1 MVAAAAQ
8 RAKPAVGQEKPM
20 ARHER
25 STVAARAMRR
35 ALIVG
40 IDDYP
45 SAPLAGCV
53 NDATAME
60 RLLRR
65 HDDGGVNF
73 DTQLVTSDREMVT
86 RARLRAGIDELF
98 ADQADVALLYFS
110 GHGTENDL
118 GGYLV
123 TSDAT
128 LYDEGVSLADV
139 LALANR
145 AKHVREAAIIID
157 SCHSGWLGT
166 VPAADNAHASLREG
180 LSILSASRASQPSL
194 ESGDRGVFT
203 QLVCSALD
211 GGAAD
216 LLGNVSVAGIYAHVD
231 QVFGA
236 WDQRP
241 LFKSHVSR
249 MLSLRTAKPAID
261 VDVLRRLPDWF
272 ETPYADF
279 PLSPRHEHTA
289 EPRDTEAEGTPRC
302 LQRCNRVKL
311 VEPIDVEDM
320 YFAAINAT
328 GCRLTALGRFY
339 WELAKRERI

>member
-1 MVAAAAQ
+1 
-8 RAKPAVGQEKPM
+8 
-20 ARHER
+20 
-25 STVAARAMRR
+25 MRR
-35 ALIVG
+35 ALLVG

-53 NDATAME
+53 NDAEAME
-60 RLLRR
+60 RLLSR

-73 DTQLVTSDREMVT
+73 DTQLLTSDEERVT
-86 RARLRAGIDELF
+86 RARLREAIDELF
-98 ADQADVALLYFS
+98 ADPAEVALLYFS

-123 TSDAT
+123 TSDAD
-128 LYDEGVSLADV
+128 LYDEGVSLTDV

-145 AKHVREAAIIID
+145 ATHITEVAIIVD

-166 VPAADNAHASLREG
+166 VPAVDNAHASLREG
-180 LSILSASRASQPSL
+180 LSILSASRSSQASL
-194 ESGDRGVFT
+194 EDGDHGVFT
-203 QLVCSALD
+203 ELVCSALD

-216 LLGNVSVAGIYAHVD
+216 ILGNVSVASIYAYVD
-231 QVFGA
+231 QAFGA

-261 VDVLRRLPDWF
+261 VAVLRRLPEWF
-272 ETPYADF
+272 ESPDADL
-279 PLSPRHEHTA
+279 PLSPRNEPTA
-289 EPRDTEAEGTPRC
+289 KPADSEAEATFRR

-311 VEPIDVEDM
+311 VDPIDEEDM
-320 YFAAINAT
+320 YYAAIHST

-339 WELAKRERI
+339 WKLADDGRI

>member
-1 MVAAAAQ
+1 
-8 RAKPAVGQEKPM
+8 
-20 ARHER
+20 
-25 STVAARAMRR
+25 MRR
-35 ALIVG
+35 ALLVG

-53 NDATAME
+53 NDAEAME

-65 HDDGGVNF
+65 DDDGRVNF
-73 DTQLVTSDREMVT
+73 DTQLLTSDQELVT
-86 RARLRAGIDELF
+86 RARLREAIDELF
-98 ADQADVALLYFS
+98 ADPAEVALLYFS
-110 GHGTENDL
+110 GHGTENNL

-123 TSDAT
+123 TTDAEA
-128 LYDEGVSLADV
+128 YDEGISLADV
-139 LALANR
+139 LAHANR
-145 AKHVREAAIIID
+145 ASHITEVAIIVD
-157 SCHSGWLGT
+157 SCHSGWMGT

-180 LSILSASRASQPSL
+180 LSILSASRSSQPSL
-194 ESGDRGVFT
+194 ERGDHGVFT
-203 QLVCSALD
+203 ELVCSALD

-216 LLGNVSVAGIYAHVD
+216 ILGNVSVAGIYAYVD
-231 QVFGA
+231 QAFGA

-261 VDVLRRLPDWF
+261 VAVLRRLPEWF
-272 ETPYADF
+272 ETPDADL

-289 EPRDTEAEGTPRC
+289 KPKDEEAEAVFRC

-311 VEPIDVEDM
+311 VEPIDEEDM
-320 YFAAINAT
+320 YYAAINGT

-339 WELAKRERI
+339 WKLADDGRI

>member
-1 MVAAAAQ
+1 
-8 RAKPAVGQEKPM
+8 
-20 ARHER
+20 
-25 STVAARAMRR
+25 MRR
-35 ALIVG
+35 ALLVG
-40 IDDYP
+40 INHYE
-45 SAPLAGCV
+45 SAPLTGCID
-53 NDATAME
+53 DARRME

-73 DTQLVTSDREMVT
+73 DTHLLTSDREMVT
-86 RARLRAGIDELF
+86 RARLRESIENLF
-98 ADQADVALLYFS
+98 ADPADVALLYFS

-128 LYDEGVSLADV
+128 LYNEGVALGDV

-145 AKHVREAAIIID
+145 AAHITEVAIIID

-166 VPAADNAHASLREG
+166 APAVDNMQASLREG
-180 LSILSASRASQPSL
+180 LSILTASRSSQSSV
-194 ESGDRGVFT
+194 EHGDSGVFT
-203 QLVCSALD
+203 ALVSSALD

-216 LLGNVSVAGIYAHVD
+216 ILGNVSVASVYAYVD
-231 QVFGA
+231 QAFGA

-249 MLSLRTAKPAID
+249 MLSLRNAQPGID
-261 VDVLRRLPDWF
+261 VAIVRRLPEWF
-272 ETPYADF
+272 PDAGAEY
-279 PLSPRHEHTA
+279 PLSPRHEHTTEPHDGAA
-289 EPRDTEAEGTPRC
+289 ENTFRC

-311 VEPIDVEDM
+311 VEPIGEEDM
-320 YFAAINAT
+320 YFAAVNGT

-339 WELAKRERI
+339 WRLADAGRI

>member
-1 MVAAAAQ
+1 
-8 RAKPAVGQEKPM
+8 
-20 ARHER
+20 
-25 STVAARAMRR
+25 MRR
-35 ALIVG
+35 ALLVG
-40 IDDYP
+40 INDYP
-45 SAPLAGCV
+45 EAPLAGCV
-53 NDATAME
+53 NDAEAME
-60 RLLRR
+60 RLLSR

-73 DTQLVTSDREMVT
+73 DTQLLTSDQQTVT
-86 RARLRAGIDELF
+86 RSRLREGIDELF
-98 ADQADVALLYFS
+98 ADPAEVALLYFS

-123 TSDAT
+123 TSDAA

-145 AKHVREAAIIID
+145 AAQIREVAIIID

-166 VPAADNAHASLREG
+166 VPAVDNAHASLREG
-180 LSILSASRASQPSL
+180 LSILSASRASQVSL
-194 ESGDRGVFT
+194 EQGDHGVFT
-203 QLVCSALD
+203 ELVCSALE

-216 LLGNVSVAGIYAHVD
+216 ILGNVSVASIYAYVD
-231 QVFGA
+231 QAFGA

-261 VDVLRRLPDWF
+261 IAILRRLPDWF
-272 ETPYADF
+272 ASPDADF

-289 EPRDTEAEGTPRC
+289 KPQDSDAEGTFRC

-311 VEPIDVEDM
+311 VEPIDEEDM
-320 YFAAINAT
+320 YYAAINST

-339 WELAKRERI
+339 WKLADDGRI

>member
-1 MVAAAAQ
+1 
-8 RAKPAVGQEKPM
+8 
-20 ARHER
+20 
-25 STVAARAMRR
+25 MRR
-35 ALIVG
+35 ALLVG

-45 SAPLAGCV
+45 AAPLAGCV
-53 NDATAME
+53 NDAMAMA
-60 RLLRR
+60 RLLHR

-73 DTQLVTSDREMVT
+73 DTQLVTSDRETVT

-98 ADQADVALLYFS
+98 ADPADVALLYFS

-123 TSDAT
+123 TTDAEV
-128 LYDEGVSLADV
+128 YDEGMSLADV

-145 AKHVREAAIIID
+145 ATHIKEVAIIID
-157 SCHSGWLGT
+157 SCHSGWMGT

-194 ESGDRGVFT
+194 ERGDHGVFT
-203 QLVCSALD
+203 ELVCSALD

-216 LLGNVSVAGIYAHVD
+216 ILGNVSVASVYAYVD
-231 QVFGA
+231 QALSA

-261 VDVLRRLPDWF
+261 IGVLRRIPEWFATPDADLPLF
-272 ETPYADF
+272 
-279 PLSPRHEHTA
+279 PRHEPTA
-289 EPRDTEAEGTPRC
+289 EPRDNEAEATFRC

-311 VEPIDVEDM
+311 VEPIDEEDM
-320 YFAAINAT
+320 YYAAVNGT

-339 WELAKRERI
+339 WKLAADGRI

>member
-1 MVAAAAQ
+1 
-8 RAKPAVGQEKPM
+8 
-20 ARHER
+20 
-25 STVAARAMRR
+25 MRR
-35 ALIVG
+35 ALLVG

-53 NDATAME
+53 NDAEAME
-60 RLLRR
+60 RLLSR
-65 HDDGGVNF
+65 HDHGGVNF
-73 DTQLVTSDREMVT
+73 DTQLLTSDQESVT
-86 RARLRAGIDELF
+86 RARLREAIDELF
-98 ADQADVALLYFS
+98 ADPAEVALLYFS

-123 TSDAT
+123 TSDAD
-128 LYDEGVSLADV
+128 LYDEGVSLTDV

-145 AKHVREAAIIID
+145 ATHITEVAIIID

-166 VPAADNAHASLREG
+166 VPAVDNAHASLREG
-180 LSILSASRASQPSL
+180 LSILSASRSSQASL
-194 ESGDRGVFT
+194 EQGDHGVFT
-203 QLVCSALD
+203 ELVCSALD

-216 LLGNVSVAGIYAHVD
+216 ILGNVSVASIYAYVD
-231 QVFGA
+231 QAFGA

-261 VDVLRRLPDWF
+261 IGVLRRLPEWF
-272 ETPYADF
+272 ESPDAEF
-279 PLSPRHEHTA
+279 PLSPRHEPTA
-289 EPRDTEAEGTPRC
+289 KPADSEAEATFRC

-311 VEPIDVEDM
+311 VEPIDEEDM
-320 YFAAINAT
+320 YYAAINST

-339 WELAKRERI
+339 WKLADDGRI

>member
-1 MVAAAAQ
+1 
-8 RAKPAVGQEKPM
+8 
-20 ARHER
+20 
-25 STVAARAMRR
+25 MRR
-35 ALIVG
+35 ALLVG
-40 IDDYP
+40 INHYE
-45 SAPLAGCV
+45 SAPLTGCID
-53 NDATAME
+53 DAVRME

-65 HDDGGVNF
+65 HDDGRVNF
-73 DTQLVTSDREMVT
+73 DTQLLTSDREMVT
-86 RARLRAGIDELF
+86 RGRLRAGIENLF
-98 ADQADVALLYFS
+98 ADPADVALLYFS

-128 LYDEGVSLADV
+128 LYNEGVALGDV
-139 LALANR
+139 LTLANR
-145 AKHVREAAIIID
+145 ATHISEVAIIVD

-166 VPAADNAHASLREG
+166 VPAVDNMQASLREG
-180 LSILSASRASQPSL
+180 LSILTASRSSQSSL
-194 ESGDRGVFT
+194 ERAGSGVFT
-203 QLVCSALD
+203 ELVGSALD

-216 LLGNVSVAGIYAHVD
+216 ILGNVSVASVYAYVD
-231 QVFGA
+231 QALGA

-249 MLSLRTAKPAID
+249 MLSLRSAKPAID
-261 VDVLRRLPDWF
+261 VAILRRLPEWF
-272 ETPYADF
+272 AGPNDEF

-289 EPRDTEAEGTPRC
+289 EPHDREAESVFRC

-320 YFAAINAT
+320 YFAAVNST

-339 WELAKRERI
+339 WRLADAGRI